1 MFVFIKTIFLTALA
15 FLSSLVRTIPL
26 SCISMNNQVCKVRPQ
41 TMILIVMSLYF
52 ILLVLEQV
60 NVVAVVITSMIPM
73 QKYVFLMP

>member
-1 MFVFIKTIFLTALA
+1 MFVFIKKVFHIRSLFLW
-15 FLSSLVRTIPL
+15 SWVSTIPL